1 MLLSPLSRYFQDPG
15 DLGGSFAVL
24 QLHMYCTNDRAGTTI
39 CRSTSAPAT
48 ALAPL
53 VAGVAPATAL
63 PPLVYDVA
71 PATALTP
78 LVSVAGPLALLVS
91 VLALVH

>member
-1 MLLSPLSRYFQDPG
+1 
-15 DLGGSFAVL
+15 
-24 QLHMYCTNDRAGTTI
+24 MYCTSDCAGTTI

-53 VAGVAPATAL
+53 VSVVAPANAL
-63 PPLVYDVA
+63 PPLVSDVA

-78 LVSVAGPLALLVS
+78 LVSVAGPLALFVF
-91 VLALVH
+91 VLALAH